1 MGTSWAA
8 WKISKRLGIA
18 IVAGL
23 VIAVMVSS
31 AGVAAVTRTKAP
43 VPLSTTTS
51 TGSQN
56 PRFRVRV
63 SITPTHPTVGQTV
76 IARFTIT
83 NTTQRTLR
91 GEWQFTFST
100 PDSGIGAAV
109 AGPLRPGVIAGETL
123 RQKVTATTPDGR
135 YIIYAEAS
143 NRRGSSHAKAHAT
156 FESPDG

>member
-1 MGTSWAA
+1 
-8 WKISKRLGIA
+8 
-18 IVAGL
+18 
-23 VIAVMVSS
+23 
-31 AGVAAVTRTKAP
+31 
-43 VPLSTTTS
+43 LSTTTA